1 MGVKELS
8 PAYLDPTLKPE
19 DLLTGVNF
27 ASGGCG
33 YDPLTTR
40 LSVHIRIYYTLYT
53 MTNIIY
59 SFGKFCSQFIIQSSS
74 FDSDFFQ
81 KIQAAAL
88 SLSDQ
93 LQLFKEYID
102 KLRAIV
108 GEEGK
113 NRIFETSFFLVV
125 VGSNDINNNY
135 FGSRI
140 RRLQYDI
147 STYTDLLVGHAS
159 TFLKVTRRVYLFEIV

>member
-40 LSVHIRIYYTLYT
+40 LSVHIRRHYTLYN

-59 SFGKFCSQFIIQSSS
+59 SFGKKIFI
-74 FDSDFFQ
+74 FFFVQ